1 MSSHIAQRNYANDK
15 NFVTKSLRFGYVPRG
30 LTDQLYKVC
39 SCTKQDLN
47 ATPPPFLEIEM
58 VSEREICNP
67 VATKSIFTKD
77 EVFDTDVN

>member
-39 SCTKQDLN
+39 SYKKQYLN
-47 ATPPPFLEIEM
+47 APPPFLEIEM

-67 VATKSIFTKD
+67 VAQKSIFTKD